1 MQVIIKND
9 IKRIAIVK
17 TAPILGGCYKV
28 IRNIKETNKTYS
40 TGFGGMEIFSAESA
54 GLSLSSAYA
63 IYNGLLNK

>member
-1 MQVIIKND
+1 MQVIIKDN

-17 TAPILGGCYKV
+17 TAHILGGCYKV

-40 TGFGGMEIFSAESA
+40 KD

-63 IYNGLLNK
+63 IYNGLLNN

>member
-1 MQVIIKND
+1 MQVIIKDD
-9 IKRIAIVK
+9 IKRIAILK
-17 TAPILGGCYKV
+17 TTPILGGSYKV

-40 TGFGGMEIFSAESA
+40 KY